1 MSFEGILKEIKEL
14 SGFVEFER
22 VLKNRSRAERE
33 FAEMLERNVEPYYD
47 AYYSDYLGDDISE
60 MRIVI
65 IDENGNEH
73 ECPQRVSERYA
84 NRHMEPY
91 DEDGVGIT
99 DFMIELIG
107 KGIIPKEFRIINRT
121 REEINR
127 DRVYKDY
134 EEVVGNITIEHLGI
148 VKQYLLKRLQQ

>member
-1 MSFEGILKEIKEL
+1 
-14 SGFVEFER
+14 

-33 FAEMLERNVEPYYD
+33 LAEMLERNVEPYYD

-60 MRIVI
+60 MKIVI
-65 IDENGNEH
+65 VDKDGKEY

-84 NRHMEPY
+84 NRHMKPY

-99 DFMIELIG
+99 DFMIQLIRN
-107 KGIIPKEFRIINRT
+107 GIVPKEFKIVERT

>member
-1 MSFEGILKEIKEL
+1 MSVYELVEEIKEL
-14 SGFVEFER
+14 ANFVEFEK
-22 VLKNRSRAERE
+22 VLKSRSKAERE
-33 FAEMLERNVEPYYD
+33 FTEMLRRNVEPYFS
-47 AYYSDYLGDDISE
+47 AYYSDYLGDDVSE
-60 MRIVI
+60 MEIIIV
-65 IDENGNEH
+65 DDKGNEYK
-73 ECPQRVSERYA
+73 CPQRISGRYA
-84 NRHMEPY
+84 NRHIKPY

-148 VKQYLLKRLQQ
+148 VKQYLLKKLQQ